1 MPVTVIVKPPCEA
14 PLVVMMVSVVEP
26 EPVTV
31 VGLKLPV
38 TPEGNPDVPKFTGPL
53 NPLPPVT
60 VTVYAALPPAATL
73 ASVGDALREKSG
85 SALTVRPNVTV
96 TPEYLAVS
104 VTGVEVFTDPDV
116 TVKVATVEP

>member
-1 MPVTVIVKPPCEA
+1 MVMPPGEA
-14 PLVVMMVSVVEP
+14 PLVVRIVNVVEP

-38 TPEGNPDVPKFTGPL
+38 TPEGNPDVPKFTVPL
-53 NPLPPVT
+53 NPLRPVT

-73 ASVGDALREKSG
+73 APVGDALKAKSG

-96 TPEYLAVS
+96 TPEYLAVT